1 MAIHLKHLFAE
12 LNASNQRIAIGHGTQ
27 EINYNDLHNKVKSI
41 ASQLNNVKSNRIG
54 LYFDS
59 SINAYASILA
69 CWFSGKSYVVLSP
82 NYPTDRISVIM
93 ELANINCLI
102 IENIDALEA
111 IHTKPAEIIC
121 TTNLKT
127 IHNTIQYSLPNLDDE
142 AYVLFTSGT
151 TGQPKGVPIT
161 HKCLANFVY
170 AFHKLGYDLNQ
181 DDRFLQMFDLTFDL
195 SIMSFLIPLTIGGSF
210 YIIDKHKVK
219 PIAIY
224 EVLESK
230 KITFALMVPSV
241 IKTLEPYLRNET
253 INGLKYSQ
261 FCGETLTVSQVE
273 SWQNICPNTEIDNVY
288 GPTEAT
294 IYCTRY
300 KIIKNSPIHHY
311 NGIVSIGKPM
321 YGTTLNVIND
331 ELLIGGAQ
339 VTSGY
344 INENLNT
351 TSFALID
358 NMRFYKSGDVA
369 ALNDTE
375 FYCLGRLDRQVKIQ
389 GFRVELSEI
398 EYTFGL
404 LFPNYESVA
413 IYIDFKNQGRIILC
427 VLAHHT
433 PLDINNVIAQLREKL
448 PAYMVPEQIQ
458 IWGQWPLNSN
468 GKIDI
473 KQLSNEI
480 LNKTG

>member
-1 MAIHLKHLFAE
+1 
-12 LNASNQRIAIGHGTQ
+12 
-27 EINYNDLHNKVKSI
+27 
-41 ASQLNNVKSNRIG
+41 
-54 LYFDS
+54 
-59 SINAYASILA
+59 
-69 CWFSGKSYVVLSP
+69 
-82 NYPTDRISVIM
+82 
-93 ELANINCLI
+93 
-102 IENIDALEA
+102 
-111 IHTKPAEIIC
+111 
-121 TTNLKT
+121 
-127 IHNTIQYSLPNLDDE
+127 
-142 AYVLFTSGT
+142 
-151 TGQPKGVPIT
+151 
-161 HKCLANFVY
+161 
-170 AFHKLGYDLNQ
+170 
-181 DDRFLQMFDLTFDL
+181 
-195 SIMSFLIPLTIGGSF
+195 MSFLIPLTIGGSF

-273 SWQNICPNTEIDNVY
+273 SWQNICPNTQIDNVY

-300 KIIKNSPIHHY
+300 RVVKNRPIHHY
-311 NGIVSIGKPM
+311 KGIVSIGKPM

-331 ELLIGGAQ
+331 ELLIGGGQ

-344 INENLNT
+344 INEILNT

-358 NMRFYKSGDVA
+358 NMRFYKSGDLAV
-369 ALNDTE
+369 LNDTE

-404 LFPNYESVA
+404 LFPNHESVA
-413 IYIDFKNQGRIILC
+413 IYVDFKNQGRIILC
-427 VLAHHT
+427 VLAHHS
-433 PLDINNVIAQLREKL
+433 PLDINNIIAQLREKL

-458 IWGQWPLNSN
+458 IWGKWPLNSN